1 MCEFTANLEKV
12 GSEHPFV
19 ELEKACVILEKINWT
34 IMDRMN
40 TKEPE
45 PLAVLTWMETSE
57 VFPSVAFG

>member
-1 MCEFTANLEKV
+1 VKSLARQKKI
-12 GSEHPFV
+12 GSEHPLV

-40 TKEPE
+40 TKAPE
-45 PLAVLTWMETSE
+45 LFSVLTWMEMSE